1 MKEFMQK
8 IEEYIELQELIDE
21 NKEFFKN
28 EFHKAPDFIA
38 VAPGRINIIGE
49 HTDYNQ
55 GLAMP
60 AGINRW
66 ILIGFSLRKDK
77 EVHIKSQNFKS
88 DLDFFLNQIPELTE
102 NWQKYIYGAFSVF
115 KETARVDF
123 GFDAFIWGNV
133 PIGSGVSSSAA
144 LEVAMVNGLRSI
156 YENNINDLNVV
167 KICQQIEHEY
177 LNVKSGML
185 DQYTSQFSQEGKIML
200 LDFKSLNHEYIDAE
214 MDDWNWVLTDTQ
226 VRRELSQSKYT
237 ERVNETSE
245 ALKFLMNVDPQVKEF
260 RDLTEIH
267 LTFIDNE
274 VWKKR
279 LKHYITENRRV
290 LTSAELVRK
299 GDFEGLGKQLIM
311 SHNSLKYDYEVS
323 CKELDFLVHSAIT
336 FPYCSGARMMGG
348 GFGGCT
354 ISLVRKEG
362 IAEFNK
368 FISDSYKSMF
378 GILPGVESY
387 SIVNGAS
394 VFKLVKYEG

>member
-1 MKEFMQK
+1 MKEYMQK
-8 IEEYIELQELIDE
+8 IEEYIEFHGLIDE

-28 EFHKAPDFIA
+28 EFHRYPDFIA
-38 VAPGRINIIGE
+38 SAPGRINIIGE

-66 ILIGFSLRKDK
+66 VLVGFSRRNDK
-77 EVHIKSQNFKS
+77 KIHIKSLNFKS
-88 DLDFFLNQIPELTE
+88 DFDFNLDQVPILKE
-102 NWQKYIYGAFSVF
+102 NWQKYVYGAIAVF
-115 KETARVDF
+115 KERVPMDY

-144 LEVAMVNGLRSI
+144 LEVAIANGLRNI
-156 YENNINDLNVV
+156 YRNDIDDINLV
-167 KICQQIEHEY
+167 KICQKIEHDY
-177 LNVKSGML
+177 LKVKSGLL
-185 DQYTSQFSQEGKIML
+185 DQYATQFSKEGKIML
-200 LDFKSLNHEYIDAE
+200 LDFKTLKHEYIKAD
-214 MDDWNWVLTDTQ
+214 MGDWQWVLTDTQ
-226 VRRELSQSKYT
+226 IRRELADSKYS
-237 ERVNETSE
+237 ERVSETAE
-245 ALKFLMNVDPQVKEF
+245 ALKFLMNVDPLIKDF
-260 RDLTEIH
+260 RDLNE
-267 LTFIDNE
+267 LNLSFIDNE
-274 VWKKR
+274 IWKKR
-279 LKHYITENRRV
+279 LKHYISENRRV
-290 LTSAELVRK
+290 RTSAELVKK

-354 ISLVRKEG
+354 ISLLRKEG

-378 GILPGVESY
+378 GVIPGIESY
-387 SIVNGAS
+387 TIVNGAS
-394 VFKLVKYEG
+394 IIK